1 MNAMVFNV
9 KEARPDGGQID
20 GGLVLFMWF
29 FFTERECSAIG
40 AFFEARQRG
49 KKELFSSFGERFPL
63 WLGPQ
68 MAAKKRPRPGA
79 GKKGE

>member
-20 GGLVLFMWF
+20 GGLVLFMWLF

-40 AFFEARQRG
+40 AF
-49 KKELFSSFGERFPL
+49 FGERFPL

-68 MAAKKRPRPGA
+68 MAAKKRPRPSA
-79 GKKGE
+79 GKRGNSNGQ